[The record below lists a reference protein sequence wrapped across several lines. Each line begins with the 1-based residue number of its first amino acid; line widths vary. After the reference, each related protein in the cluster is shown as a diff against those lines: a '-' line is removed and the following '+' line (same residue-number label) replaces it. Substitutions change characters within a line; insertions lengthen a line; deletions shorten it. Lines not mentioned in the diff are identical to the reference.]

1 MPTLFIT
8 DASSNNTMASK
19 DIKRFREKEEVEEST
34 TSTKKQKMVGN
45 DDHGDND
52 NDNDDSWSTDDFSL
66 DPEEEVSSE
75 KEMNHRRACYDDV
88 GTSDSGNN
96 DGDTSNNDVIL

>member
-1 MPTLFIT
+1 MPTLFIN

-34 TSTKKQKMVGN
+34 TLTKKQKMVGN

-52 NDNDDSWSTDDFSL
+52 NDDS
-66 DPEEEVSSE
+66 
-75 KEMNHRRACYDDV
+75 
-88 GTSDSGNN
+88 
-96 DGDTSNNDVIL
+96 